1 MKNFL
6 SNFANPNAEVKSNNA
21 NLSVSPEFYGTID
34 IIKGAL
40 TMKIHFYARMYKTKY
55 ENYISLDDWDIND
68 TTDISFS
75 GVPIDNIVALK
86 TMMTNSGLNSVAIG
100 LEIDNEKIKEQIC
113 IQLEQSK
120 TFKDIFGKNAKM
132 FCILSDE
139 EKSKVKLKFAIV
151 NFDKM
156 NVYSDDIKDFLI
168 EDEEGNKVM
177 PTIEQATE
185 IFNNLKI
192 N

>member
-21 NLSVSPEFYGTID
+21 NLCVSPEFYGTID

-120 TFKDIFGKNAKM
+120 TFKDIFGKNAK
-132 FCILSDE
+132 
-139 EKSKVKLKFAIV
+139 
-151 NFDKM
+151 
-156 NVYSDDIKDFLI
+156 
-168 EDEEGNKVM
+168 
-177 PTIEQATE
+177 
-185 IFNNLKI
+185 
-192 N
+192 